1 MTRLKIHTW
10 YNTCTCIHQLW
21 IYKIPLTYR
30 LIWLVLIYLRVIFNI
45 QHQSAVVREKK
56 KAQGKVPVLYNH
68 KQASMIQLE
77 LILCK
82 HKDNYVNLT
91 VVFAYIY
98 RCSKIQVHSCYYVGK
113 VKKTNHATD
122 QDDKF
127 FFHNSLTH
135 HMYIHFVISANL
147 ECTNWLCQL
156 ERINA

>member
-45 QHQSAVVREKK
+45 QHQTAVVREKK

-113 VKKTNHATD
+113 VKKQIMLLTRMINS
-122 QDDKF
+122 F
-127 FFHNSLTH
+127 FT
-135 HMYIHFVISANL
+135 IHSHTT
-147 ECTNWLCQL
+147 CTSTLSFL
-156 ERINA
+156 LI